1 MAKKVRH
8 LIKELQKMFDLDDIV
23 LSNNI
28 AVTTG
33 PCEADPSKCMVIEL
47 RHGTQPDIV
56 YFKPEGSNQLDA
68 TKEG

>member
-23 LSNNI
+23 LSNRI
-28 AVTTG
+28 VITTG
-33 PCEADPSKCMVIEL
+33 PCEADRTRCMVTEM
-47 RHGTQPDIV
+47 RHGTPPEIV
-56 YFKPEGSNQLDA
+56 HITCAKTAEYDA